1 MYIYFLRRLLL
12 IVPTLLGIT
21 VITFA
26 IIRLAPGEPAAL
38 GGSSV
43 EGAGGVGMEA
53 VAKTQEILRAKQE
66 LLGLDKPIWQ
76 QYLDWAKRVFTFDF
90 GNSWSHNRPVTELIL
105 DHISP
110 TIQINV
116 LTIIVIYGLSIP
128 LGVGQAVERGG
139 LFDRT
144 TTVGSFLLYAS
155 PTYWIGPLLLIY
167 LCNPEHLKLFPVG
180 ELNSQFADGLPFF
193 AWLKDR
199 SYHLILPV
207 FCQSYGGLAYLS
219 KQTRASLLENLRA
232 DYVRT
237 AVAKGVSPAGAV
249 IVHALRNSLIP
260 LITIAAMIL
269 PALIGGSIILENIFS
284 IRGMGYLTFTA
295 ILQRDYPV
303 VMATAT
309 FAAMLTL
316 AALMLQ
322 DLIYA
327 WLDPRVSYD

>member
-26 IIRLAPGEPAAL
+26 IIRWAPGEPAVL

-53 VAKTQEILRAKQE
+53 VAKTQEIMRAKRE
-66 LLGLDKPIWQ
+66 LLGLDKSIPQ
-76 QYLDWAKRVFTFDF
+76 QYLDWSIRVFTFDF
-90 GNSWSHNRPVTELIL
+90 GDSWSHNQPVTELIL

-110 TIQINV
+110 TIQINI
-116 LTIIVIYGLSIP
+116 LTIIVIYSLSIP

-139 LFDRT
+139 LFDGT
-144 TTVGSFLLYAS
+144 TTVASFLLYAS

-167 LCNPEHLKLFPVG
+167 FCNPEHLKWFPVG
-180 ELNSQFADGLPFF
+180 ELNSQFADRLPFF
-193 AWLKDR
+193 AWLRDR

-237 AVAKGVSPAGAV
+237 AIAKGVSPTGAV
-249 IVHALRNSLIP
+249 VVHALRNSLIP

-269 PALIGGSIILENIFS
+269 PALIGGSIIIENIFS
-284 IRGMGYLTFTA
+284 IRGMGYLGFNA

-316 AALMLQ
+316 AALVLQ